1 MTMMSYSQRKGA
13 WVRAPSLICCC
24 VAMDKSFSSL
34 ASVSASG
41 TLNNSDLSL
50 LIIQLNHEV
59 KVSTDWSILG
69 MSERHIIRILTF
81 IEHLLYAKTPLSA
94 QGRVDLGLVVRLGC
108 PCRGGGIARR
118 CTHTNTR
125 GRHTHD
131 TLLLL
136 APPS

>member
-1 MTMMSYSQRKGA
+1 
-13 WVRAPSLICCC
+13 
-24 VAMDKSFSSL
+24 MDKSFSSL

-94 QGRVDLGLVVRLGC
+94 QGRVDLVLWSGWDV
-108 PCRGGGIARR
+108 PAE
-118 CTHTNTR
+118 
-125 GRHTHD
+125 GRKCSQVHTHD